1 MARPAASA
9 ITREALVLPWPTKRA
24 PLPPATSMAANTAA
38 AREIGRV
45 RRRRAART
53 TTVIPLTKRRIPST
67 TWMDSPTGPLATTS
81 ARQRSRRRHRG
92 PGPRGLVMLLGRLGP
107 RPPRGA
113 RFDGLAGED
122 RSAAEVVPIV
132 ADLFHHV
139 LARAGLRR
147 PSGR

>member
-1 MARPAASA
+1 
-9 ITREALVLPWPTKRA
+9 
-24 PLPPATSMAANTAA
+24 
-38 AREIGRV
+38 
-45 RRRRAART
+45 
-53 TTVIPLTKRRIPST
+53 
-67 TWMDSPTGPLATTS
+67 
-81 ARQRSRRRHRG
+81 
-92 PGPRGLVMLLGRLGP
+92 MLLGRLGP

-113 RFDGLAGED
+113 RIDELARTLHVLMGFETFDGLAGED